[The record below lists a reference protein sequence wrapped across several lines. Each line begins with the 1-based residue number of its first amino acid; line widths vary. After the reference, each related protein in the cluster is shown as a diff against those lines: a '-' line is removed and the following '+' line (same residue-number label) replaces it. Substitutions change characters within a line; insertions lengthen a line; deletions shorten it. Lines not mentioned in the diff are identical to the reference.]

1 MNAYCLFCETEKC
14 EFVAHAVKQ
23 VFECEAISP
32 KQIQHTW
39 DKGQYIDREHNLLPG
54 YVFVYSEEEDL
65 NPPEIRR
72 RLDRIIRCLRD
83 TGLDYR
89 LHGADEDF
97 ALMLLRKG
105 GVIGRTEVTETD
117 GHLTVTDET
126 FEGIPV
132 EILKVDRRNSRMK
145 IEMLVAN
152 NKVQTWV
159 EYEIVG
165 QEEQKPEI

>member
-1 MNAYCLFCETEKC
+1 MNVYCLFCETEKC

-89 LHGADEDF
+89 LHGVDEDF

-117 GHLTVTDET
+117 GHLTITDET

-145 IEMLVAN
+145 IAMLVAN

-165 QEEQKPEI
+165 QEE